1 MRKKGHSFTLE
12 RPSIFSHYIG
22 KAQFCQEKKGRYNDP
37 FTIFTVLSDCPLF
50 LSEHSG
56 KFLPPFFPFSF
67 CLQFVYQISCAY
79 TVDEVEDQS
88 GYHHDKYRGCASSSA
103 GIDIV
108 AVKRSKVRELVNT
121 RQSTEDRIFFAEIA
135 DTRTNDD
142 GEEVQ
147 LVYKVALFALD
158 FDAAKKKLEEFLKQG
173 FDMKIVGL
181 KCTKFV
187 DVIY

>member
-1 MRKKGHSFTLE
+1 MIYEVTTQFTKIDNNGNDKAVKE
-12 RPSIFSHYIG
+12 KYIIADAELHG
-22 KAQFCQEKKGRYNDP
+22 DAEEKTYEECDGQTN
-37 FTIFTVLSDCPLF
+37 L
-50 LSEHSG
+50 
-56 KFLPPFFPFSF
+56 
-67 CLQFVYQISCAY
+67 
-79 TVDEVEDQS
+79 
-88 GYHHDKYRGCASSSA
+88 
-103 GIDIV
+103 DIV